1 MLFSHYTTQSV
12 SDVLAGLQTSR
23 DIGLSSDE
31 ARLRR
36 TQYGANEIIRRTT
49 TLCDLFL
56 RQCRSSFIYLLLV
69 AALLSFLL
77 GETLDGLLIVLFVF
91 INVGLGFFQE
101 YRSHKTLA
109 LLQQYMLPHATVL
122 RDGAFCVVVRSTVV
136 PGDIIVVEP
145 GAMVPADVRW
155 IEASDLTIDESALTG
170 ESVPSSKVSLS
181 LAQGAEEI
189 FQATNIGFAGTTV
202 VRGRGRGVVIAIGA
216 QSAFGSVAALATET
230 ERPSSLEHGLT
241 SFSRFILRLVLLTL
255 TVLFFINVWLKGDS
269 FSWAHMLVF
278 SIALAV
284 SVIPEALP
292 LVMTFSLSHGA
303 RRLAQKKVVVKRLA
317 AIENL
322 GSIDVLCTDK
332 TGTLTENVLTV
343 AHILPWK
350 KSDPLFWAC
359 AGTPHSA
366 DHVQRDPFDSAL
378 WNALAPNQRSGVLA
392 LEQYGEIP
400 FDPIRRRNSVVVR
413 KGRSLVVISRG
424 AYEHI
429 VSCCV
434 AIPKKER
441 EAQEQWIASEGREGR
456 RVIAVSIRTLQRNNC
471 PDLNKE
477 EVGMRLAGLISLADP
492 LKRSTKDAVFKAR
505 ELGVQLKMLTGD
517 SPGVTGAVA
526 RAIGLVAS
534 EHDIMTGAVFDSL
547 SHDEQRVAVERVHA
561 FARVNPEQK
570 FRIIQLLQAR
580 HTVGFLG
587 EGINDAPALKLA
599 HVALVVQ
606 GGADIAREAADIV
619 LLKKNLG
626 VIIDGIQ
633 EGREVFINTLKYIR
647 ATLASNFGNFYAVAV
662 ASLFIPFFP
671 MLPLQILL
679 VNLLSDFPMIAIA
692 TDRVD
697 RQDIQKPRTYHIRDI
712 ALIATLLG
720 LVSTVF
726 DFIFFALFRNFDPG
740 VLQTNWFMGSIL
752 TELVFLFSIRTNRFF
767 LRAQPPSL
775 FLAGFTLLACAVTLI
790 IPYTTA
796 GQTLFSFTPPSMP
809 HLAVILVLV
818 ASYLVVSE
826 TVKLMYYKHVAE
838 K

>member
-1 MLFSHYTTQSV
+1 MPFSQYTTQSID
-12 SDVLAGLQTSR
+12 DVLAGLHSSR
-23 DIGLSSDE
+23 SAGLTSDE
-31 ARLRR
+31 ARMRR
-36 TQYGANEIIRRTT
+36 TQYGENEIVRRTI
-49 TLCDLFL
+49 TLRDLLF
-56 RQCRSSFIYLLLV
+56 RQCRSSFIYLLL
-69 AALLSFLL
+69 AAAFLSFLL
-77 GETLDGLLIVLFVF
+77 GEILDGLLIILFAF

-109 LLQQYMLPHATVL
+109 LLKQYMLPHATVL
-122 RDGAFCVVVRSTVV
+122 RDGAFGVVARSAVV
-136 PGDIIVVEP
+136 PGDIVVVMP
-145 GAMVPADVRW
+145 GAMIPADVRW
-155 IEASDLTIDESALTG
+155 IEANDLTIDESALTG
-170 ESVPSSKVSLS
+170 ESAPVSKVSPH
-181 LAQGAEEI
+181 LAQEAEDI
-189 FQATNIGFAGTTV
+189 YQASNIGFAGTTV
-202 VRGRGRGVVIAIGA
+202 VRGRGTGVVIAIGA
-216 QSAFGSVAALATET
+216 QSAFGSVAALAMET
-230 ERPSSLEHGLT
+230 ARSSSLERGLT
-241 SFSRFILRLVLLTL
+241 SFSRFILLLVLLTL
-255 TVLFFINVWLKGDS
+255 MVLFLINVWLKGDS
-269 FSWAHMLVF
+269 LSWVHTLVF

-303 RRLAQKKVVVKRLA
+303 RRLARKKVVVKRLA

-343 AHILPWK
+343 AHMLPWK
-350 KSDPLFWAC
+350 KSDPLYWAC
-359 AGTPHSA
+359 AGTPHIA
-366 DHVQRDPFDSAL
+366 DHVQRDSFDVAF
-378 WNALAPNQRSGVLA
+378 WNALAPNQRSGVFA
-392 LEQYGEIP
+392 LEQCGQIP
-400 FDPIRRRNSVVVR
+400 FDPIRRRNTVAVR

-434 AIPKKER
+434 AISKKER
-441 EAQEQWIASEGREGR
+441 EAQEQWIVSEGREGR
-456 RVIAVSIRTLQRNNC
+456 RVIAVAIRTMQKKELG
-471 PDLNKE
+471 DLKKDE
-477 EVGMRLAGLISLADP
+477 THMRFVGLISLADP
-492 LKRSTKDAVFKAR
+492 LKRSSKDAVFKAR

-517 SPGVTGAVA
+517 SPEVAGAVA
-526 RAIGLVAS
+526 RAIGLISS
-534 EHDIMTGAVFDSL
+534 EHECMTGATLDHLSL
-547 SHDEQRVAVERVHA
+547 DEQRQAVERINV

-570 FRIIQLLQAR
+570 FRIIQLLQHT

-606 GGADIAREAADIV
+606 GSVDIAREAADIV

-633 EGREVFINTLKYIR
+633 EGREVCVNTLKYIR

-662 ASLFIPFFP
+662 ASLFIPFLP

-692 TDRVD
+692 TDSVD
-697 RQDIQKPRTYHIRDI
+697 RQDIQKPRTYHIRDV
-712 ALIATLLG
+712 ALIATVLG

-767 LRAQPPSL
+767 LRAQPPSQ
-775 FLAGFTLLACAVTLI
+775 FLAGFTLFACAVTFI
-790 IPYTTA
+790 IPYTTV

-809 HLAVILVLV
+809 HLAMILVIV